1 MNRKFRFFFHYNK
14 QRKQMTVHFKKQ
26 CIPIQNIECHVVC
39 ETKWKKTQPNLV
51 MQGFCSN
58 IKILKDKIIIY

>member
-1 MNRKFRFFFHYNK
+1 
-14 QRKQMTVHFKKQ
+14 MTVHFKKQ